1 MQSFTPSRLP
11 SRTRQAVLP
20 VRNSQLSLPDICPAV
35 SSFVRFQPST
45 HCHSRQLLAVR
56 KAVTPSHLPIC
67 LLFVHSRL
75 STPSR
80 PLWTIYLAA
89 RPLPVVHI
97 KPSAHSF
104 TSCSHPGNIHSQASR
119 PFTQLSAHSLTL
131 DRPTSHQLL
140 TLQPVVSPRHPHT
153 TSQ

>member
-1 MQSFTPSRLP
+1 MYTAVHLQSFTPSRLP

-20 VRNSQLSLPDICPAV
+20 VSNSQLSLPDICPAV

-45 HCHSRQLLAVR
+45 HCHSRQLLAFR

-80 PLWTIYLAA
+80 PLSTIYLAA
-89 RPLPVVHI
+89 RPLPV
-97 KPSAHSF
+97 AHSF
-104 TSCSHPGNIHSQASR
+104 TSCSHPGNIHSQPSR